1 MGSFAVQ
8 FARRM
13 GFHTVAIARG
23 KDKEKLALELGAH
36 RYIDSQAQDVAE
48 ELQALGGAKLILAT
62 VTSAEVMTAV
72 VNGLGIGGKR
82 LATG

>member
-1 MGSFAVQ
+1 MQ

-36 RYIDSQAQDVAE
+36 RYIDSETQDA
-48 ELQALGGAKLILAT
+48 AAR
-62 VTSAEVMTAV
+62 S
-72 VNGLGIGGKR
+72 
-82 LATG
+82 